1 MLPLLRPAVTDDP
14 LSVKTDQR
22 HGYHPSLAAAATRA
36 SHFRSQSESAFAF
49 DQDRSEGQNVSESES
64 GKRGGGGSGN
74 GGGNE
79 GETRGGAVE
88 TSRYVN
94 SAHHG
99 PSPAAKVS
107 VNSNVDVQ
115 QLTPLPASSR
125 PSKPQSPLPRH
136 HRRYRSEDA
145 FSFHE
150 PSPRAAA
157 DGANTAGSSS
167 NNGSSSSGG
176 GSRGGGVMTMVE
188 RGMQLLSTNSRVVAG
203 KDGGRDGGRDGERG
217 GKSFISSSNATATCG
232 TRHATSNSSN
242 DDKTI
247 SSGSAHSP
255 TSPSDGNRDNGESTE
270 AETGQQ
276 KSPGSTTS
284 PTGSTRIA
292 RNTVVLSGAAA
303 AARKRGSSRGGSIC
317 QELLPSLWEE
327 EDERKEGKAAVADDG
342 SKQRGVTGTPAE
354 DAEVVVAEAEADIT
368 GGGDRSEYYRR
379 RKSGS
384 AIPRSRERWQAEDDS
399 ASAVPRV
406 PSPTGLP
413 PRPMSPSDADP
424 YSSLQSRHAQMSP
437 TSSPPN
443 HRRSHSSGTFLW
455 GGGMMGGGLGLPPTS
470 PRTSGLIGRS
480 KTTGGSCARV
490 PAGVPLADV
499 ASLPRSRTTY
509 AAMGEGGGGGGGG
522 AGGGG
527 RGGMGGEGRAAGGG
541 GHLPLL
547 NRGKGMGGA
556 GGGVARSA
564 SSGNVAGMGQ
574 SGASMGVPRSASS
587 GNVAGMGQGGAGMG
601 VSGAGMG
608 VTPAMGTMLD
618 PARGGSGVPRSASS
632 GNMAGNMGGSM
643 GGGMGGNMG
652 GMGFTPTM
660 GTVLGSAGVPRS
672 ASSGNMGGMGG
683 NGAGMGGSGAG
694 MGGSGGG
701 TRLSGFGLGSPGA
714 HKGGAHRRTSSV
726 SSGGGG
732 GGAGGIQQHGYSLSS
747 PGSSG
752 ITGRHRRSASTS
764 YQLDSASTNLPDSS
778 RPKGFRTPRIVL
790 PYHDSISPAT
800 SPPSTSPRGSSS
812 SLAPGDT
819 ALKSPYTSPPNASPR
834 GTPPSP
840 SYRLP
845 PQKASASSTHA
856 AAAAAAAGRVPG
868 PAQLLGGFTT
878 GATAA
883 AAAIPATFSRSPRHR
898 SPSVLSPS
906 LQSPSLRSPKLRSP
920 SLPSPGVIRTGSA
933 SPGGSAASNLVGF
946 SSPTYLPSPASS
958 ASLNASSPYANYP
971 YTPGGGSVVHSPQS
985 MAALAER
992 DKQKLAEIQSFFAS
1006 GTRGLGGGG
1015 GGGGGRGGRGGKR
1028 GGMGL
1033 FLGPIRTPSPSEY
1046 YRLASPA
1053 GGWVGGAWGRGEGEQ
1068 EEEEGE
1074 EGEEGGEGGEEG
1086 EEEDWGRYMG
1096 GESYEEGEEGE
1107 GEEGAADAAGG
1118 GGGTAVKAASG
1129 EEVGGKATREQENLT
1144 EEAAAAAAAAAA
1156 QEKAAVTAPV
1166 QAGEAARKEAA
1177 GGTRAGKQGKA
1188 DAKTTVQAGAGGG
1201 KADAKAMVQA
1211 AASEAAK
1218 QATAAAAAGGGKPD
1232 VKALVQA
1239 ALMEWRRKEEAAM
1252 LQQAVSVLGRG
1263 LSDVRKV
1270 YQLGKELGRG
1280 NFGVIREAVDWVSG
1294 ERFACKSV
1302 NKKRLECLDDLEDL
1316 RREVE
1321 VMRLLKG
1328 HPNIVSLVDTY
1339 EDDTDVHMVMELCEG
1354 GELFDRIV
1362 AHNHFSERQAAQVC
1376 RTLADVL
1383 RYCHSHH
1390 ILHRDLKPENVL
1402 LVSARSDT
1410 RVKVIDFGMAYR
1422 FQEGE
1427 RCTQR
1432 AGTPNY
1438 ISPEVIAKNYGTEA
1452 DVWSLGVILYVML
1465 CGLPPFWGDS
1475 TEEIFSSILYEP
1487 LDLETE
1493 PWPDVSAAAKDLVRR
1508 MLCRRFDERI
1518 TVPEIL

>member
-556 GGGVARSA
+556 GG
-564 SSGNVAGMGQ
+564 
-574 SGASMGVPRSASS
+574 VPRSASS

-933 SPGGSAASNLVGF
+933 SPGGSTASNLVGF

-1518 TVPEIL
+1518 TVPEILKHPWIKALT